1 MPKNRLLLSIV
12 IVLGVIVLIIILIPL
27 LVNADRFRP
36 TLQTQL
42 QSSLGR
48 EVTIGELGLS
58 LLAGGV
64 TASNIAI
71 GDDPAFN
78 KGPFLK
84 AQSLTVG
91 VELLPLIF
99 SRSIHVTGI
108 TISKPELTLVHSASG
123 QWNFSS
129 LGGAKA
135 SSPSSSASAPAA
147 GSFSV
152 KKFKITNGRI
162 TVEKQG
168 GKPSV
173 YDDVNI
179 TASNISTSSPI
190 PFSVEAKTQ
199 AGGKMKVE
207 GTAGPINPADAALSP
222 LQAQVSVDSL
232 DLTTTG
238 FIDPASG
245 IQGVLTSS
253 GSVKSDGKTAHAE
266 GQVKVDKLRAVPAGS
281 PATVP
286 VSVNYG
292 TDYDLKSETGTLTKG
307 DVVIGGSTIRL
318 SGTYDLHGT
327 SPVVH
332 MKANGS
338 QLPVKDI
345 EGLLPAVGVGLPSGA
360 SLEGGTI
367 NINLAMDGPVDRLVT
382 TGTAQVSN
390 THLKGYDLASKMKG
404 LGSLAGLKSGSN
416 DTLIE
421 NLSSNVRVAP
431 EGIKADTIN
440 IVVPSIG
447 TLTGNGTV
455 SSSNALDFHMVA
467 QVSGGM
473 VGGMTKG
480 MSALSGGKGGIPF
493 KIGGTTSQP
502 TFEPDMGSMAKGA
515 VPGAI
520 TKPLQQNPVGSK
532 LGGLFGGKKN

>member
-1 MPKNRLLLSIV
+1 MPKNLLRIIV
-12 IVLGVIVLIIILIPL
+12 IVVCVIVVIMILIPL

-36 TLQTQL
+36 TIQTQL

-48 EVTIGELGLS
+48 QVTIGALS
-58 LLAGGV
+58 LSMLAGGV
-64 TASNIAI
+64 TAGDIII

-91 VELLPLIF
+91 VKLLPLIF
-99 SRSIHVTGI
+99 SRSIEVTGI

-129 LGGAKA
+129 LGGKA
-135 SSPSSSASAPAA
+135 SSSSSASTPAA

-152 KKFKITNGRI
+152 EKFKITNGRI

-173 YDDVNI
+173 YEDVNI

-190 PFSVEAKTQ
+190 PFTVEAKTQ

-207 GTAGPINPADAALSP
+207 GTAGPINPTDAALSP
-222 LQAQVSVDSL
+222 LQAQVSVENL

-238 FIDPASG
+238 FIDPTSG
-245 IQGVLTSS
+245 IQGVLTYN
-253 GSVKSDGKTAHAE
+253 GSVKSDGKTAHSE

-281 PATVP
+281 PAKETVGL
-286 VSVNYG
+286 NYAS
-292 TDYDLKSETGTLTKG
+292 DYDLKSETGTLSKG

-318 SGTYDLHGT
+318 SGNYDLRGT

-421 NLSSNVRVAP
+421 NMSSNVRVAP
-431 EGIKADTIN
+431 EGIKADN
-440 IVVPSIG
+440 IDLVVPSIG

-467 QVSGGM
+467 QVSGGV

-480 MSALSGGKGGIPF
+480 MSALGGGKGGIPF

-502 TFEPDMGSMAKGA
+502 TFEPDMGGMMKGA
-515 VPGAI
+515 LPSAVPN
-520 TKPLQQNPVGSK
+520 PLQKSPIGGK
-532 LGGLFGGKKN
+532 LGGLLGGKKK

>member
-1 MPKNRLLLSIV
+1 MPKNLLRIIV
-12 IVLGVIVLIIILIPL
+12 IVVCVIVVIIILIPL

-36 TLQTQL
+36 TIQTQL

-48 EVTIGELGLS
+48 QVTIGGLSLS

-64 TASNIAI
+64 KAGDIVI

-91 VELLPLIF
+91 VKLLPLIF
-99 SRSIHVTGI
+99 SRSIEVTGI
-108 TISKPELTLVHSASG
+108 TISKPELTLVHSTSG

-129 LGGAKA
+129 LGGAKTSSA
-135 SSPSSSASAPAA
+135 PSSPSAPSAA

-152 KKFKITNGRI
+152 EEFKISNGRI

-168 GKPSV
+168 GKPLV
-173 YDDVNI
+173 YEDVNV
-179 TASNISTSSPI
+179 TAKNISTSSPI
-190 PFSVEAKTQ
+190 PFTVEAKTQ
-199 AGGKMKVE
+199 AGGKLKVE
-207 GTAGPINPADAALSP
+207 GTAGPINQADAALSP
-222 LQAQVSVDSL
+222 LQAQVSVDNL
-232 DLTTTG
+232 DLATTG
-238 FIDPASG
+238 FIDPTSG
-245 IQGVLTSS
+245 IQGIVTYS

-266 GQVKVDKLRAVPAGS
+266 GQTKVDKLRAVPAGS
-281 PATVP
+281 PAKEP
-286 VSVNYG
+286 VSLKYAS
-292 TDYDLKSETGTLTKG
+292 DYDLKSETGTLTQG
-307 DVVIGGSTIRL
+307 GIGIGSSTIHL
-318 SGTYDLHGT
+318 SGNYDLRGA

-332 MKANGS
+332 MKVNGS

-345 EGLLPAVGVGLPSGA
+345 EGILPAVGVGLPSGA

-367 NINLAMDGPVDRLVT
+367 NINLALDGPVDRLVT

-431 EGIKADTIN
+431 EGIKADSISV
-440 IVVPSIG
+440 VVPSIG

-467 QVSGGM
+467 NVSGGV

-493 KIGGTTSQP
+493 KIAGTTSQP
-502 TFEPDMGSMAKGA
+502 TFEPDMGGMMKGA

-520 TKPLQQNPVGSK
+520 TNPLQNNPVGGK
-532 LGGLFGGKKN
+532 LGGLLGGKKN

>member
-1 MPKNRLLLSIV
+1 MPKNLLRIIV
-12 IVLGVIVLIIILIPL
+12 IVVCVIVVIMILIPL

-36 TLQTQL
+36 TIQTQL

-48 EVTIGELGLS
+48 QVTIGALS
-58 LLAGGV
+58 LSMLAGGV
-64 TASNIAI
+64 TAGDIII

-91 VELLPLIF
+91 VKLLPLIF
-99 SRSIHVTGI
+99 SRSIEVTGI

-129 LGGAKA
+129 LGGKA
-135 SSPSSSASAPAA
+135 SSSSSASTPAA

-152 KKFKITNGRI
+152 EKFKITNGRI

-173 YDDVNI
+173 YEDVNI

-190 PFSVEAKTQ
+190 PFTVEAKTQ

-207 GTAGPINPADAALSP
+207 GTAGPINPTDAALSP
-222 LQAQVSVDSL
+222 LQAQVSVENL

-238 FIDPASG
+238 FIDPTSG
-245 IQGVLTSS
+245 IQGVLTYN
-253 GSVKSDGKTAHAE
+253 GSVKSDGKTAHSE

-281 PATVP
+281 PAKETVGL
-286 VSVNYG
+286 NYAS
-292 TDYDLKSETGTLTKG
+292 DYDLKSETGTLSKG

-318 SGTYDLHGT
+318 SGNYDLRGT

-345 EGLLPAVGVGLPSGA
+345 EGLLPAVGFGLPSGA

-421 NLSSNVRVAP
+421 NMSSNVRVAP
-431 EGIKADTIN
+431 EGIKADN
-440 IVVPSIG
+440 IDLVVPSIG

-467 QVSGGM
+467 QVSGGV

-480 MSALSGGKGGIPF
+480 MSALGGGKGGIPF

-502 TFEPDMGSMAKGA
+502 TFEPDMGGMMKGA
-515 VPGAI
+515 LPSAVPN
-520 TKPLQQNPVGSK
+520 PLQKSPIGGK
-532 LGGLFGGKKN
+532 LGGLLGGKKK